1 MSKTT
6 KGHLQTLDGVQLAYT
21 RTIGQT
27 PGIVFLGGFRSD
39 MTGIKALALEK
50 FCQENNK
57 SFIRFDYRGHGASTG
72 SFEESTITTWTL
84 DTLSV
89 IDSLTEGPQ
98 ILVGSSMGGWIMLL
112 AALAIK
118 SIVAGL
124 VGIATATDFTQRL
137 LDRELN
143 KKQLTE
149 LKTAGITHIYSPY
162 SETPYAFTQSL
173 LDDGKRHLL
182 LHEQIDLHCPV
193 RLLHGMSDTSV
204 NWRHSLELAN
214 ALTTHDVETTLLK
227 DGDHR
232 LSDPR
237 SISCLLKTVET
248 LIHDKM

>member
-1 MSKTT
+1 M
-6 KGHLQTLDGVQLAYT
+6 
-21 RTIGQT
+21 
-27 PGIVFLGGFRSD
+27 SD
-39 MTGIKALALEK
+39 MTGIKARALEHLCEK
-50 FCQENNK
+50 TGH
-57 SFIRFDYRGHGASTG
+57 SFIRFDYRGHGSSSG
-72 SFEESTITTWTL
+72 SFEQSTISTWKSDAL
-84 DTLSV
+84 AI
-89 IDSLTEGPQ
+89 IDSLTDGPQ

-112 AALAIK
+112 AALARK

-137 LDRELN
+137 LDHELN

-149 LKTAGITHIYSPY
+149 LKTAGVTHIYSPY
-162 SETPYAFTQSL
+162 SETPYVFTQSL

-182 LHEQIDLHCPV
+182 LNKQIDLHCPV

-214 ALTTHDVETTLLK
+214 ALTAHDVETTLLK